1 MPEDGVNTVKLLY
14 WDIDGTLLNTGRAGL
29 YAIEEVFHDLKG
41 ADVPVPKIAAGGR
54 TDNFIC
60 QQLLYKATGIM
71 PTDDEVHAFCR
82 GYEKKLLKW
91 LKRKAEEGVVLPHV
105 E

>member
-41 ADVPVPKIAAGGR
+41 ADVPVPKIAAGG
-54 TDNFIC
+54 
-60 QQLLYKATGIM
+60 
-71 PTDDEVHAFCR
+71 
-82 GYEKKLLKW
+82 
-91 LKRKAEEGVVLPHV
+91 
-105 E
+105 